1 MSADAKPKIL
11 VGACG
16 SIGVVNLPRY
26 LLAIKEELQAEV
38 WLCMT
43 DAAQSIVPESTLSY
57 YCDRVIPN
65 NFAASDIDHISLA
78 RWCDLLVILPATANT
93 LSLVAAGSA
102 ATPLLATVLA
112 TPAPIVL
119 FPNMNLLMWTS
130 AAVQRN
136 VAAIRDLG
144 ISVIEPVTIE
154 AYEIASR
161 ERRLVASMPNPEE
174 ISSDIKATLLQHG

>member
-26 LLAIKEELQAEV
+26 LLVIKEELQAEV

-43 DAAQSIVPESTLSY
+43 DAAQSIIPASTLSY
-57 YCDRVIPN
+57 YCDRVVPN
-65 NFAASDIDHISLA
+65 NFSTSDIDHISLA
-78 RWCDLLVILPATANT
+78 RWCDLLVLLPATANS

-112 TPAPIVL
+112 TPAPVVL

-130 AAVQRN
+130 TAVQHN
-136 VAAIRDLG
+136 VATIRDLG
-144 ISVIEPVTIE
+144 HSIIDPVTVE

-174 ISSDIKATLLQHG
+174 ITSDLKALLIQHG